1 MSQEVVADL
10 VEQFPVDG
18 FLERLVDKLL
28 DAVLR
33 YQRIHAE
40 DIVQQVLL
48 ALMADIGLVL
58 L

>member
-1 MSQEVVADL
+1 MGQEVVADL

-33 YQRIHAE
+33 YQRIHAKY
-40 DIVQQVLL
+40 IVQQVLL

>member
-1 MSQEVVADL
+1 MSKEVVADL